1 MIGGCFFF
9 AEDKIDSVKEIITE
23 AIKKSSSVLSC
34 YNLAHHSWNYFEYKF
49 KQLRVYQ
56 SII

>member
-1 MIGGCFFF
+1 MFFL